1 MKRIGLINC
10 LLLITLAAQAQ
21 SGGYQVGQKVELFT
35 LQSETGQPIALADFS
50 GNKAV
55 VVVFTNKNCP
65 YAQLYEKR
73 LQQLIT
79 EYAGKGAKFL
89 FVQPAISTD
98 NTMAADT
105 RVNANNAGNFSYAVD
120 ANQKISQQW
129 GATKTPE
136 VFVVQPENSG
146 FTLRYK
152 GAIDDNPQVES
163 YVKEPYLKKAIEA
176 VLANQAPAITQK
188 RATGCS
194 IKRF

>member
-1 MKRIGLINC
+1 MKKIYIFNC
-10 LLLITLAAQAQ
+10 LLLITLAARAQ
-21 SGGYQVGQKVELFT
+21 TGGYQVGQQVET
-35 LQSETGQPIALADFS
+35 ANLQKEANQQIALADFT

-65 YAQLYEKR
+65 YAQLYENR
-73 LQQLIT
+73 LQQLLT
-79 EYAGKGAKFL
+79 EYAGKGVKFL
-89 FVQPAISTD
+89 FVQPAINTD
-98 NTMAADT
+98 NTLAGDIKT
-105 RVNANNAGNFSYAVD
+105 NASNAGNFSYIVD

-136 VFVVQPENSG
+136 VFVVQPKNSS

-163 YVKEPYLKKAIEA
+163 YAKEPYLRKAIDA
-176 VLANQAPAITQK
+176 VLANQTPVVTQK